1 VCARAHNSDNPKLR
15 IFQNGHFR
23 FSEVLGKSTYA
34 RNAYLLQPCAGRIP
48 HTPVPPPLLQTVT
61 IRDLTFA
68 GVPKG
73 GACVRSDG
81 TIIAII
87 TYTLCGRFAS
97 VCVTQDFH
105 VGGCDNMTQV
115 EMRICVD
122 DRAFGEYNALQM
134 IDMGLWVS
142 DQMISPRGVILGG
155 FSVGTLRE
163 KRAVP
168 VLRRDYAPGYRNV

>member
-1 VCARAHNSDNPKLR
+1 VCGLALLRITEAMPGLCHNIR

-73 GACVRSDG
+73 GAYG
-81 TIIAII
+81 
-87 TYTLCGRFAS
+87 
-97 VCVTQDFH
+97 
-105 VGGCDNMTQV
+105 
-115 EMRICVD
+115 
-122 DRAFGEYNALQM
+122 
-134 IDMGLWVS
+134 
-142 DQMISPRGVILGG
+142 
-155 FSVGTLRE
+155 
-163 KRAVP
+163 
-168 VLRRDYAPGYRNV
+168 

>member
-1 VCARAHNSDNPKLR
+1 MCARAHNSDNPKLR
-15 IFQNGHFR
+15 IFQNGVFG
-23 FSEVLGKSTYA
+23 FSEVLGKSTYP

-87 TYTLCGRFAS
+87 TYTIELCVS
-97 VCVTQDFH
+97 H
-105 VGGCDNMTQV
+105 
-115 EMRICVD
+115 RIC
-122 DRAFGEYNALQM
+122 M
-134 IDMGLWVS
+134 
-142 DQMISPRGVILGG
+142 
-155 FSVGTLRE
+155 
-163 KRAVP
+163 
-168 VLRRDYAPGYRNV
+168 